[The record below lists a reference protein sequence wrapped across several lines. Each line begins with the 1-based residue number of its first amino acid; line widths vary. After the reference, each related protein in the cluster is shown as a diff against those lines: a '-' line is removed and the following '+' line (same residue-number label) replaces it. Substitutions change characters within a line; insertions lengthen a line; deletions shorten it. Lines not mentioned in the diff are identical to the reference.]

1 MIYPATYDITILQ
14 NSTWRGDFR
23 ATENRQTLSRVTVS
37 GGTMEFEAS
46 CHHLVADDKVVFTV
60 PNTATSQEFISILP
74 TGQSIPCGFELN
86 TVYYVIS
93 SGLTTNAFRVSAT
106 SGGAEI
112 SGITGN
118 ASGTFYVA
126 QPITLSG
133 YGIDADIKR
142 LTNDEQ
148 VETFVCSITDAANGA
163 FRLEMAPEV
172 SSGIAA
178 GQYGYDI
185 SLTTAGGD
193 RYYWLTGTATVQ
205 RTYSRN

>member
-1 MIYPATYDITILQ
+1 MIYPATYNITILQ

-37 GGTMEFEAS
+37 GGGVEFEAY
-46 CHHLVADDKVVFTV
+46 CHGLSANDKVVFTV
-60 PNTATSQEFISILP
+60 PNTATSQEFIGILP
-74 TGQSIPCGFELN
+74 TGTSIPCGLQLN
-86 TVYYVIS
+86 TVYYVMA
-93 SGLTTNAFRVSAT
+93 SGLTGDTFRVSAS
-106 SGGAEI
+106 SGGTEI
-112 SGITGN
+112 SVSGN

-133 YGIDADIKR
+133 YGIDADIKS
-142 LTNDEQ
+142 LTSDVQ
-148 VETFVCSITDAANGA
+148 IATFVSSITDAANGA
-163 FRLEMAPEV
+163 FRLQMAPSV
-172 SSGIAA
+172 SSGISA